1 MKDVQSTGFSRK
13 KPLAVMMSARANV
26 FYLQYAKVCLDGD
39 RVVYWQRG
47 VDIDEMYNIPDKN
60 TAFLLLGKG
69 TSITDAAVRALS
81 ESGVVIGFAGT
92 GGSPFFASAS
102 PVFLETQSE
111 YRPTEYMQSWVIM
124 WIDEAK
130 RLQVA
135 KEFLRIRMDL
145 TQKFWAK
152 IYPEVSIPEKLINKF
167 TSDISTSVDTMNLL
181 ISEADWAKSLYALLA
196 RQFGMS
202 KFSRES
208 GGSDNQED
216 ESIKLTNSLLDH
228 GNYIAY
234 GYAAAALTTL
244 GISYAFPVLH
254 GKTRR
259 GALVFDVADLIK
271 DALVMPLAFESGK
284 KNLKNRD
291 FREILISRCWDYQ
304 VLDTL
309 IETIKKASKNNCS

>member
-1 MKDVQSTGFSRK
+1 MNSKTSFSRK

-47 VDIDEMYNIPDKN
+47 QEIDEMYNIPDKN

-92 GGSPFFASAS
+92 GGSPLFAAS
-102 PVFLETQSE
+102 CPVFLETQSE
-111 YRPTEYMQSWVIM
+111 YRPTEYMQSWVAI
-124 WIDEAK
+124 WIDDAK
-130 RLQVA
+130 RLGLA
-135 KEFLRIRMDL
+135 RSFLRIRVEVL
-145 TQKFWAK
+145 QEFWGK
-152 IYPEVSIPEKLINKF
+152 IYPDIKPPESLINKF
-167 TSDISTSVDTMNLL
+167 DSDISSATEAMHLL
-181 ISEADWAKSLYALLA
+181 ISEATWAKGLYATLA
-196 RQFGMS
+196 TRFSVGG
-202 KFSRES
+202 FSRKAGEHK
-208 GGSDNQED
+208 DAD
-216 ESIKLTNSLLDH
+216 AAMKSINSLLDH

-271 DALVMPLAFESGK
+271 DAFVMPLAFEYGAQQISHK
-284 KNLKNRD
+284 E
-291 FREILISRCWDYQ
+291 FREALVGRCWEHN
-304 VLDTL
+304 VLDLL
-309 IETIKKASKNNCS
+309 IETIKSFCKK

>member
-1 MKDVQSTGFSRK
+1 MKSSSQAGFSRK

-47 VDIDEMYNIPDKN
+47 QEIDEMYNIPDKN

-92 GGSPFFASAS
+92 GGSPFFASSS

-111 YRPTEYMQSWVIM
+111 YRPTEYMQAWVCM
-124 WIDEAK
+124 WMDEDK
-130 RLQVA
+130 RLDAA
-135 KEFLRIRMDL
+135 KEFLHIRMDL
-145 TQKFWAK
+145 TRRFWAK
-152 IYPEVSIPEKLINKF
+152 LYPGAIIPEALSLRFAAEI
-167 TSDISTSVDTMNLL
+167 TSSQDTMHLL
-181 ISEADWAKSLYALLA
+181 MSEAAWAKGLYATLA
-196 RQFGMS
+196 QQFNMS
-202 KFSRES
+202 KFSRDA
-208 GGSDNQED
+208 GGKDNGDD
-216 ESIKLTNSLLDH
+216 EKIKLANSLLDH

-271 DALVMPLAFESGK
+271 DAIVMPLAFEAGSQQMSNK
-284 KNLKNRD
+284 D
-291 FREILISRCWDYQ
+291 FRETLIGRCWDHQ
-304 VLDTL
+304 ILDIL
-309 IETIKKASKNNCS
+309 IEAVKRFSK

>member
-1 MKDVQSTGFSRK
+1 MKDGKSAGFSRK

-39 RVVYWQRG
+39 RVVYWQKG
-47 VDIDEMYNIPDKN
+47 QEIDEMYNIPDKN

-81 ESGVVIGFAGT
+81 ESGVVIGFTGT
-92 GGSPFFASAS
+92 GGSPFFASSS

-111 YRPTEYMQSWVIM
+111 YRPTEYMQAWVSM
-124 WIDEAK
+124 WIDEVQ
-130 RLQVA
+130 RLDVA
-135 KEFLRIRMDL
+135 KEFLRIRMEL
-145 TQKFWAK
+145 INRFWMKF
-152 IYPEVSIPEKLINKF
+152 YPAISIPEALVQKF
-167 TSDISTSVDTMNLL
+167 SAEIASSPDTMNLL
-181 ISEADWAKSLYALLA
+181 ICEAGWAKGLYATLA
-196 RQFGMS
+196 NQLSMS
-202 KFSRES
+202 KFTRVSGES
-208 GGSDNQED
+208 GGDGD
-216 ESIKLTNSLLDH
+216 EAIKITNSLLDH

-271 DALVMPLAFESGK
+271 DAIVMPLAFEAGK
-284 KNLKNRD
+284 QGMKNSD
-291 FREILISRCWDYQ
+291 FREILINRCWDYQ
-304 VLDTL
+304 ILDIL
-309 IETIKKASKNNCS
+309 IETIKKLSKK